1 MTLEKYTIH
10 NDKIS
15 VLLGWVESG
24 AIAIPEIQRP
34 FVWKKTQ
41 VRDLIDSLYNGYP
54 IGYII
59 TWQNSTVRLKDGTSS
74 HGKQILIDG
83 QQRITALRAAIKGLP
98 VINDK
103 YKEEKIAISFN
114 PYTEEFKVQDQ
125 STRKGAEWISDI
137 CEVMGDDFSTRKFIK
152 EYSDRNQIEVNGVKQ
167 PRFSENDLDDII
179 DVNLTKLR
187 NIKTKDIG
195 NIALSSE
202 IPIDIVNDIFIR
214 INQKGTKLSNADF
227 VMSKIAVYEKEPGD
241 EFGMNLRKFLDYFC
255 NLAVEPMQ
263 YKDIEKNDTKFV
275 STNYYQHI
283 SWLKNENSDLYD
295 PEYNDILQTVLAL
308 QFDRNKLGELVSLL
322 SGRDFEQRID
332 LKEIAD
338 ESFEK
343 LRDGIFKY
351 THEYNFKHF
360 VEDILM
366 ASGYSDKSILTAKN
380 AINYAYG
387 IYLRLRDI
395 GDINT
400 ETLSKMRRLFV
411 ISLIKSRLTGS
422 SLAFSEDFK
431 RIKKPGDLSKFVD
444 TLEMQELSDIYW
456 SSTLPDE
463 FDKTNTSNQFWNI
476 FVAAQRKMNY
486 HGFLTPHLKVA
497 EMTTPNIHHIFPK
510 SYLISQGLDKDEYNK
525 IANFVYLRDDVNKKL
540 DDDAPKVYMGQVMN
554 FDGAFNSEI
563 TNSDE
568 LTNNLRENAIPAII
582 TESDINN
589 YDSFLAERRKEMA
602 KLIKDYYYSL

>member
-1 MTLEKYTIH
+1 MEKYTIH

-98 VINDK
+98 VVNDK
-103 YKEEKIAISFN
+103 YKEERIAISFN

-125 STRKGAEWISDI
+125 STRKGAEWIPDI
-137 CEVMGDDFSTRKFIK
+137 SEVMGDDFSTRKFIK
-152 EYSDRNQIEVNGVKQ
+152 DYSDRNQVEVDGAKQ
-167 PRFSENDLDDII
+167 PRFSEDDLDNII

-227 VMSKIAVYEKEPGD
+227 VMSKIAVYEKEAGD
-241 EFGMNLRKFLDYFC
+241 EYGMNLRKFLDYFC

-263 YKDIEKNDTKFV
+263 YKDIEKNDTKFT
-275 STNYYQHI
+275 STDYYQHI

-295 PEYNDILQTVLAL
+295 PEYSDILQTVLAL

-338 ESFEK
+338 ESFDK
-343 LRDGIFKY
+343 LRDGIIKY
-351 THEYNFKHF
+351 TREHNFKHF

-366 ASGYSDKSILTAKN
+366 ASGYSDKAILTAKN

-395 GDINT
+395 DDINT

-431 RIKKPGDLSKFVD
+431 RIKQPGDLTKFVD
-444 TLEMQELSDIYW
+444 TLEMQELTDIYW
-456 SSTLPDE
+456 TSTLPDE
-463 FDKTNTSNQFWNI
+463 FDKTNTSNQFWNV
-476 FVAAQRKMNY
+476 FVAAQRKLNY

-497 EMTTPNIHHIFPK
+497 DMTTPNIHHIFPK
-510 SYLISQGLDKDEYNK
+510 SYLIARGVDKDGYNK

-540 DDDAPKVYMGQVMN
+540 DDDAPKVYFEKIMN
-554 FDGAFNSEI
+554 FDGVFNNEI
-563 TNSDE
+563 TDSNTLS
-568 LTNNLRENAIPAII
+568 LNLKENAIP
-582 TESDINN
+582 EEVVN
-589 YDSFLAERRKEMA
+589 YDISDYEAFLEKRRIEMA
-602 KLIKDYYYSL
+602 KLVREYYYSL